1 MTGRFP
7 DDDVSTLLGNLAIAV
22 AATGRREE
30 GLRWMQAAIAL
41 DPRREYYE
49 WLVVQYEQAE
59 EFGRASWWLGR
70 YLERVGEG
78 GLRHA
83 ELRRWL
89 DRIDS
94 KMRQHGQEQT
104 PPDSPEARG

>member
-1 MTGRFP
+1 
-7 DDDVSTLLGNLAIAV
+7 
-22 AATGRREE
+22 
-30 GLRWMQAAIAL
+30 MQAAIAL

-70 YLERVGEG
+70 YLEGVGEG

-89 DRIDS
+89 DRWWNCTWKIS
-94 KMRQHGQEQT
+94 GYSHFQ
-104 PPDSPEARG
+104 